1 MGGRRK
7 RGGTRRLRGGTR
19 SNSALLCVSSALLRV
34 KNMHITV
41 VLAMSVDGKIADF
54 TRAPARFGSVSDR
67 SHLERQ
73 VAAADVVLFGAGT
86 LRAYGTTLT
95 ITNRELL
102 QQRQLL
108 GKRAQ
113 PIHVVVSNSGRIDPQ
128 IRFFSQP
135 VRRWL
140 LTTIAG
146 AVFWQE
152 GVEFERVLVRDGV
165 DLAGVLGEMPGDTRM
180 VVLGGGELVASM
192 LDLIDEFWLT
202 VCPLILGGVS
212 PTPVGGDGFMANL
225 APRLELI
232 EVLTIEDEVF
242 LHYRRQ
248 RE

>member
-1 MGGRRK
+1 MGGIFNAEEEEVARR
-7 RGGTRRLRGGTR
+7 G
-19 SNSALLCVSSALLRV
+19 AELLCVST
-34 KNMHITV
+34 MHITV

-54 TRAPARFGSVSDR
+54 TRAPARFGSMSDR

-108 GKRAQ
+108 GKPSQ
-113 PIHVVVSNSGRIDPQ
+113 PIHVVVSNSGRIEDQ
-128 IRFFSQP
+128 IRFFRQP

-140 LTTIAG
+140 LTTTVG
-146 AVFWQE
+146 AEFWRE
-152 GVEFERVLVRDGV
+152 GVEFERILVREIDGI
-165 DLAGVLGEMPGDTRM
+165 DIAGALGMPVDTRM

-212 PTPVGGDGFMANL
+212 PTPVGGGGFMANL

-232 EVLTIEDEVF
+232 EVLTIEHEVF

>member
-1 MGGRRK
+1 
-7 RGGTRRLRGGTR
+7 
-19 SNSALLCVSSALLRV
+19 
-34 KNMHITV
+34 MHITV

-54 TRAPARFGSVSDR
+54 TRAPARFGSMSDR

-95 ITNRELL
+95 VTNRELL

-108 GKRAQ
+108 GKPPQ
-113 PIHVVVSNSGRIDPQ
+113 PIHLVVSNSGRIDPQ
-128 IRFFSQP
+128 IRFFCQP

-140 LTTIAG
+140 LTTTAG
-146 AVFWQE
+146 AEFWRE
-152 GVEFERVLVRDGV
+152 GVEFERILVWDGGDV
-165 DLAGVLGEMPGDTRM
+165 AGVLGMPADTRM

-212 PTPVGGDGFMANL
+212 PTPVGGGGFMANL

-232 EVLTIEDEVF
+232 EVLRVEDEVF